1 MPSRHTVHYSCL
13 NHSSTLF
20 SRLKGRRNDDDDVV
34 MERLEEEEEE
44 KEEEQK
50 NRLRDAKCRKRG
62 QETVHTKSADR
73 THRLSLSL
81 SLSRTHSF
89 SHASFSHHSHQVHWE
104 SVCQVACQVSFRWRE
119 FTLFVRTFLC
129 CSSIFMTHHHLRGSL
144 FQIEGCNV
152 LLQHDMT
159 TDKKGGEQVRKEN
172 AGHRACTPCLRAWYG
187 SLGRIN
193 IVYENI
199 CLVTASSL
207 SRTFNQIDI
216 FMSLF
221 TCFLRLN
228 KEFVCRITQKY
239 TVSVNESVMSQSWV
253 RHMINWPLD
262 HNDRPQETAMNAWH
276 HISFMYSKDNTITT
290 KVNPSKL
297 HETHSVKLCFFS
309 PPKSRS
315 HTQWQK
321 KKSFYATLTLQ
332 SNQVR
337 KEINCTT
344 RKKTWLSHKSHS
356 RDSTT
361 RIRRA

>member
-1 MPSRHTVHYSCL
+1 MQNAEKEGKRLFTQKVQTEHTV
-13 NHSSTLF
+13 
-20 SRLKGRRNDDDDVV
+20 
-34 MERLEEEEEE
+34 
-44 KEEEQK
+44 
-50 NRLRDAKCRKRG
+50 
-62 QETVHTKSADR
+62 
-73 THRLSLSL
+73 SLSL
-81 SLSRTHSF
+81 SQERIPFHMLLFLITHIKYIENLCVRLHVKF
-89 SHASFSHHSHQVHWE
+89 LFVG
-104 SVCQVACQVSFRWRE
+104 E

-159 TDKKGGEQVRKEN
+159 TDKKGGEQVRREN

-239 TVSVNESVMSQSWV
+239 TVSVNESVMSQA
-253 RHMINWPLD
+253 HD
-262 HNDRPQETAMNAWH
+262 
-276 HISFMYSKDNTITT
+276 
-290 KVNPSKL
+290 
-297 HETHSVKLCFFS
+297 
-309 PPKSRS
+309 
-315 HTQWQK
+315 
-321 KKSFYATLTLQ
+321 
-332 SNQVR
+332 
-337 KEINCTT
+337 
-344 RKKTWLSHKSHS
+344 
-356 RDSTT
+356 
-361 RIRRA
+361 